1 MGQDR
6 TQQGSG
12 LPGVGCHISAHGNG
26 APISALTVLGG
37 SFTELMATR
46 SFFHGLLLLLAWCG
60 ELVWSSQEVIWTCR
74 PVHCDKDGDP
84 GLNAR
89 AEVSGN
95 QRTLRCGIV
104 QGGVQGSKP
113 RRERCGPSLFPRF
126 FPPARSHPH
135 SLLSPLPHGHEHP
148 QRAKQVPAQKTL
160 SPNMYYLSLSCRL
173 MGDSLVSRSSLI
185 KLHSAG
191 GSVEL
196 DYSKIKGKEID
207 SNRFHLLTSGAGKYY
222 AGDFQVTT
230 LYQDTSLFQ
239 SFFPSSKATDVLKS
253 LKIGN

>member
-1 MGQDR
+1 
-6 TQQGSG
+6 
-12 LPGVGCHISAHGNG
+12 
-26 APISALTVLGG
+26 
-37 SFTELMATR
+37 
-46 SFFHGLLLLLAWCG
+46 
-60 ELVWSSQEVIWTCR
+60 
-74 PVHCDKDGDP
+74 
-84 GLNAR
+84 
-89 AEVSGN
+89 
-95 QRTLRCGIV
+95 
-104 QGGVQGSKP
+104 
-113 RRERCGPSLFPRF
+113 
-126 FPPARSHPH
+126 
-135 SLLSPLPHGHEHP
+135 
-148 QRAKQVPAQKTL
+148 
-160 SPNMYYLSLSCRL
+160 MYYLSLSCRL

-253 LKIGN
+253 LKIGNWSAQERSNHGIWLGCLIRWSGTAHIGNDHQTKSSQKLISLQSDMIYLYSKFISSLADSTQEYNLMEFPSWRSGNKSDWEPWGCGFDPWPHSAGQGSGIAVNCSVGRRRGSDLALLWL

>member
-1 MGQDR
+1 MCPRGQAIPLHLPPAFSKTSKDIIGFLSIMVGPSSSSKVGVMGQDR

-89 AEVSGN
+89 AEGSGN

-113 RRERCGPSLFPRF
+113 RRERCGPSLLPRF
-126 FPPARSHPH
+126 FPPSRSHPH

-148 QRAKQVPAQKTL
+148 QHAKQVPAQKTL
-160 SPNMYYLSLSCRL
+160 
-173 MGDSLVSRSSLI
+173 
-185 KLHSAG
+185 
-191 GSVEL
+191 
-196 DYSKIKGKEID
+196 
-207 SNRFHLLTSGAGKYY
+207 
-222 AGDFQVTT
+222 
-230 LYQDTSLFQ
+230 
-239 SFFPSSKATDVLKS
+239 
-253 LKIGN
+253 